1 MCPAPEERR
10 NVVSIPETT
19 KMSALPGRGLI
30 TIVYAKGTWTA
41 WTGRG
46 EQRIA
51 LVQGDSLTQVLMRL
65 TGQEQ

>member
-1 MCPAPEERR
+1 M
-10 NVVSIPETT
+10 SETT
-19 KMSALPGRGLI
+19 ELSALPGRGLI

-51 LVQGDSLTQVLMRL
+51 LAQGDSLTQVLMRL